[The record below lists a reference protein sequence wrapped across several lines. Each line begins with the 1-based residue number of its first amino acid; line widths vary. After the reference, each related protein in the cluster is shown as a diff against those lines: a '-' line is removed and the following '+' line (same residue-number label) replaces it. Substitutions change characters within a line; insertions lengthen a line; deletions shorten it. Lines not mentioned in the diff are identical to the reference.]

1 MIDRQNFF
9 DQPVKN
15 DLRIHDNIRHIA
27 IGQGG
32 DYISGCLI
40 AYTYFNN
47 YYKLIAI
54 DLKNN
59 KHLMLIQKQ
68 HNKLILQEPS
78 TRFIA
83 NTTILSIT
91 EEAKETVL
99 DFSQGT
105 VKVL

>member
-1 MIDRQNFF
+1 MIDGQNFF
-9 DQPVKN
+9 DHPIKN
-15 DLRIHDNIRHIA
+15 NLRIHDNIRQIA
-27 IGQGG
+27 IGQGR

-40 AYTYFNN
+40 DYNYFNN

-54 DLKNN
+54 DLRTLHN
-59 KHLMLIQKQ
+59 KHLMLILMLM
-68 HNKLILQEPS
+68 LILQESS

-91 EEAKETVL
+91 EETKETVL